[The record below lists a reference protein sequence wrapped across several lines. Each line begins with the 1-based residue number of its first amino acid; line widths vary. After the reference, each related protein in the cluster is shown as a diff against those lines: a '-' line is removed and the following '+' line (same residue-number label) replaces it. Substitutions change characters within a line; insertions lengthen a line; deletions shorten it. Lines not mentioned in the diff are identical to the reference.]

1 MYSSAMCQWDWSQGE
16 VTNTYWQ
23 RATADTYQQHMWG
36 QNCNSHQ
43 NASRWVKLPQF
54 TDEYKD
60 PLPSVQRCEKSDYNH
75 SSPHPLTSSH
85 LIPHLAPPHPTS
97 LLLTPS
103 WLHSR
108 PYKQGFVEYS
118 LEFVKVRRAG
128 LILCLPDNRECSLQR
143 DSNRKSRKTSSKGSA
158 WAGQQKGGRQQVVLE
173 RAFLHTKQ
181 AGRGPPELL

>member
-1 MYSSAMCQWDWSQGE
+1 M
-16 VTNTYWQ
+16 
-23 RATADTYQQHMWG
+23 
-36 QNCNSHQ
+36 
-43 NASRWVKLPQF
+43 
-54 TDEYKD
+54 
-60 PLPSVQRCEKSDYNH
+60 
-75 SSPHPLTSSH
+75 
-85 LIPHLAPPHPTS
+85 
-97 LLLTPS
+97 
-103 WLHSR
+103 
-108 PYKQGFVEYS
+108 EYS